1 MGRLLYFCRMNTPFV
16 RMKNVVTLSFLGCV
30 LLAGC
35 QSSKPKA
42 TASQSQKPITTIAFG
57 SCSDQKRPQPLWDDI
72 VAQKPDVWIWLGDN
86 IYGDSESMDT
96 LKTKYARQKANPV
109 YQQLRQS
116 ASIIGVWDDHDYGVN
131 DGGKEYPR
139 RKESQQLMLDFL
151 DVPAS
156 SPLRTQEG
164 GYSSHVYGPK
174 GQRVKVILLDGRYFR
189 DPLKK
194 DGKVNVPDP
203 TGDILGETQWSW
215 LEQQLT
221 NSDADVH
228 IIGCGIQIIPEEHP
242 YEKWGNFP
250 TARQRLMDLLAK
262 TKPKGAMLI
271 SGDRHIAEI
280 SKESVPGLGY
290 DLYDITS
297 SGLTHVSKPHEE
309 PNRHR
314 VGEMVAQLNYGLITI
329 DWNKKPL
336 TATVRING
344 DNQATYL
351 TQPITF

>member
-1 MGRLLYFCRMNTPFV
+1 
-16 RMKNVVTLSFLGCV
+16 MKKLV
-30 LLAGC
+30 LLGLLVWTGC
-35 QSSKPKA
+35 RTPKTETAASA
-42 TASQSQKPITTIAFG
+42 TQQPVTQIAFG
-57 SCSDQKRPQPLWDDI
+57 SCSHQKRPQPLWDDI

-86 IYGDSESMDT
+86 IYGDSENLDT
-96 LKTKYARQKANPV
+96 LKAKYALQKSNPV
-109 YQQLRQS
+109 YGQLRQS
-116 ASIIGVWDDHDYGVN
+116 TKIIGIWDDHDYGVN

-164 GYSSHVYGPK
+164 AYSSHVYGPK

-194 DGKVNVPDP
+194 VNKVNTPDP
-203 TGDILGETQWSW
+203 SGDILGEAQWQW

-228 IIGCGIQIIPEEHP
+228 IIGCGIQFLANDHTS
-242 YEKWGNFP
+242 EKWGNFP
-250 TARQRLMDLLAK
+250 TARQRFFDLLSK

-280 SKESVPGLGY
+280 SKISLPGLGY

-297 SGLTHVSKPHEE
+297 SGLTHTSKPYEQ
-309 PNRHR
+309 PNAYR
-314 VGEMVAQLNYGLITI
+314 VGKMAFDLNYGLFSI
-329 DWNKKPL
+329 DWAKK
-336 TATVRING
+336 TVTVRVNG

-351 TQPITF
+351 TQEIPF

>member
-1 MGRLLYFCRMNTPFV
+1 MLPFT
-16 RMKNVVTLSFLGCV
+16 KQLALGFLGCAAV
-30 LLAGC
+30 IGC
-35 QSSKPKA
+35 RTPKA
-42 TASQSQKPITTIAFG
+42 ETSNRADQMPISTIAFG

-72 VAQKPDVWIWLGDN
+72 VAQKPNVWIWLGDN
-86 IYGDSESMDT
+86 VYGDTENMDT
-96 LKTKYARQKANPV
+96 LKAKYDRQKANPV

-156 SPLRTQEG
+156 DPLRRQEG
-164 GYSSHVYGPK
+164 AYSAHVYGPAGK
-174 GQRVKVILLDGRYFR
+174 RVKVILLDGRYFR

-194 DGKVNVPDP
+194 EGKLNVPDP
-203 TGDILGETQWSW
+203 SGDLLGEAQWSW
-215 LEQQLT
+215 LEKQLT

-228 IIGCGIQIIPEEHP
+228 LIGCGIQFLPEEHP

-250 TARQRLMDLLAK
+250 VARQRFLDLLAK
-262 TKPKGAMLI
+262 TKPKGALLL
-271 SGDRHIAEI
+271 SGDRHIAEV
-280 SKESVPGLGY
+280 SRVQVPGLGY
-290 DLYDITS
+290 DLFDITS

-314 VGEMVAQLNYGLITI
+314 VGEMVAKLNYGLITI
-329 DWNKKPL
+329 NWEAKPL

-344 DNQATYL
+344 DSQATHL
-351 TQPITF
+351 IQTISF

>member
-1 MGRLLYFCRMNTPFV
+1 MQKRLLIGLLGVALLTGCRTNRPNQRPAV
-16 RMKNVVTLSFLGCV
+16 S
-30 LLAGC
+30 
-35 QSSKPKA
+35 
-42 TASQSQKPITTIAFG
+42 TASSAESPVASAKPISVIAFG

-96 LKTKYARQKANPV
+96 LRTKYARQKANPV
-109 YQQLRQS
+109 YGQLRQS
-116 ASIIGVWDDHDYGVN
+116 ASVIGVWDDHDYGVN

-151 DVPAS
+151 DVPGQ

-164 GYSSHVYGPK
+164 AYSAHVYGPK

-194 DGKVNVPDP
+194 NGKDNVPDP
-203 TGDILGETQWSW
+203 TGDMLGDAQWRW
-215 LEQQLT
+215 LETQLT

-228 IIGCGIQIIPEEHP
+228 VIGCGIQFLAEDHP
-242 YEKWGNFP
+242 YEKWANFP
-250 TARQRLMDLLAK
+250 TSRQRLFDLLGK

-271 SGDRHIAEI
+271 SGDRHIAELA
-280 SKESVPGLGY
+280 KVNVPGLTY

-314 VGEMVAQLNYGLITI
+314 VGEMVAKLNYGLITVN
-329 DWNKKPL
+329 WNQKPL

-344 DNQATYL
+344 DERATYL
-351 TQPITF
+351 TQEIKF